1 MLVNHQNVLAPCI
14 YYLYRSSDDTCVY
27 MYKGV
32 GHLRWHWGVSRW
44 AAYSKN
50 DVIPSALVK
59 TPTLAFTHKEW
70 NMEEGICFVNLA
82 VVRAVCII
90 QKVRGTIIVVI
101 IERDKMYKKQ
111 KKKKNSVRLGILL
124 GGRVRLHWL
133 LLQLLTNN
141 RKFLFSESFPFRP
154 HKDISEIGHSLNM
167 RKRFTYIY
175 HCWSNCQNKNIVN
188 SNNYTYKCTQILLT
202 VFSERFSYSG

>member
-1 MLVNHQNVLAPCI
+1 MIHVCTYTCI
-14 YYLYRSSDDTCVY
+14 R
-27 MYKGV
+27 GR
-32 GHLRWHWGVSRW
+32 GNLRWHWGVSRW

-70 NMEEGICFVNLA
+70 NIEEGICFVNLA

-90 QKVRGTIIVVI
+90 KKVRGTIIVVI

-111 KKKKNSVRLGILL
+111 NNVRMGILL

-154 HKDISEIGHSLNM
+154 HKDISEIGHSLNL
-167 RKRFTYIY
+167 RKRLT
-175 HCWSNCQNKNIVN
+175 NIGIIVD
-188 SNNYTYKCTQILLT
+188 QIVKT
-202 VFSERFSYSG
+202 RT

>member
-111 KKKKNSVRLGILL
+111 KKKKSVRMGILL

-141 RKFLFSESFPFRP
+141 RKFLFAESFPFRP

-167 RKRFTYIY
+167 RKRLTYIY

-202 VFSERFSYSG
+202 VFSERFSYSS

>member
-1 MLVNHQNVLAPCI
+1 
-14 YYLYRSSDDTCVY
+14 

-111 KKKKNSVRLGILL
+111 PKKKSVRMGILL

-141 RKFLFSESFPFRP
+141 RKFLFAESFPFRP

-167 RKRFTYIY
+167 RKRLTYIY
-175 HCWSNCQNKNIVN
+175 HCWSNCQNKNIIN